1 MKRNSWLFLS
11 VAAII
16 AIGGGSYY
24 FLRGEKE
31 DVKWRFGKLDRGDI
45 RQRVSATGTLSAVL
59 EVDVGTQVSGMVT
72 SLNADFNSIVKKD
85 QVIAT
90 IDTTIHSQQVRTE
103 EINVDRA
110 KTSLDDAERQYK
122 RYQALFDQNLV
133 SESDLET
140 REVAYR
146 TARASY
152 DNALISLEKAKANL
166 GYCTIKAPVDGVVV
180 SRKAD
185 MGQTVTASMS
195 TPSLFIIAQDLRQ
208 MKLEITIDEADIA
221 QVNVGQRASF
231 TVDSIQETQFS
242 GVVSQ
247 VRLEPINNQN
257 VVSYTVVVEV
267 QNQTKQ
273 ELEAQKERSHAMAS
287 GGARSESRAS
297 VGDKENK
304 PNSASKETKT
314 AGEAPKAGRQ
324 GTLAKPSPQ
333 QETLAKPSP
342 QQGTLAKPSP
352 QQGRPEGDA
361 PTDYDALWESMKDRV
376 QERQPGITKEAWIQ
390 QAKERRAQMDQPG
403 GGTIGREAR
412 AAQRAVESATASG
425 IFKAGGPFY
434 QGDYVLR
441 PGMTANVTI
450 TTNQKNGIL
459 RVPNTALRFDPT
471 PYIKDDSASANQTGA
486 QSGARPQGQQGQGA
500 NQQDRRARVMDRGI
514 VAKREDRVWVLDE
527 RRKPKSVVVKAGLT
541 DGQYTEVTGTDI
553 AEGMDILIGVDEVR
567 NNSSTSAASPFQM
580 TPGGGGR
587 R

>member
-1 MKRNSWLFLS
+1 MKRNSWFYICI
-11 VAAII
+11 AAVI
-16 AIGGGSYY
+16 AIGGGSCYY
-24 FLRGEKE
+24 FRGEKE
-31 DVKWRFGKLDRGDI
+31 DVKWRFGKLERGDI

-122 RYQALFDQNLV
+122 RYQALADQKLV

-146 TARASY
+146 TAKASY

-231 TVDSIQETQFS
+231 TVDSIPETQFS

-273 ELEAQKERSHAMAS
+273 ELEEQKERRQATAS
-287 GGARSESRAS
+287 GGGARPESQVLA
-297 VGDKENK
+297 GDKENR
-304 PNSASKETKT
+304 PDPARQETKT
-314 AGEAPKAGRQ
+314 AGEAPKTEGQKRPVGAE
-324 GTLAKPSPQ
+324 SP
-333 QETLAKPSP
+333 
-342 QQGTLAKPSP
+342 
-352 QQGRPEGDA
+352 
-361 PTDYDALWESMKDRV
+361 DYDAMWETMKDRV
-376 QERQPGITKEAWIQ
+376 QERQPGITREAWIQ

-403 GGTIGREAR
+403 SREAR

-425 IFKAGGPFY
+425 IFKSGGPFY

-450 TTNQKNGIL
+450 TTNQKNGVL

-471 PYIKDDSASANQTGA
+471 PYIKDDPAPANQAGQGGGA
-486 QSGARPQGQQGQGA
+486 QPQGQQGSQGA
-500 NQQDRRARVMDRGI
+500 NQQDRRARLMDRGI
-514 VAKREDRVWVLDE
+514 VAKREDRVWILDE
-527 RRKPKSVVVKAGLT
+527 RRKPKAVVVKAGLT
-541 DGQYTEVTGTDI
+541 DGQFTEITCESLD
-553 AEGMDILIGVDEVR
+553 EGIDVMIGVDEVKK
-567 NNSSTSAASPFQM
+567 NAASAASPFQM
-580 TPGGGGR
+580 GTGGGGGR